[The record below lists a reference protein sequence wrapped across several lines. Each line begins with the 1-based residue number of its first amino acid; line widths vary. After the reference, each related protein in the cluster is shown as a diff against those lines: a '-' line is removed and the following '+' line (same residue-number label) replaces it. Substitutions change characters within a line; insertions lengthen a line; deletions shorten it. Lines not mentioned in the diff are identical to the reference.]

1 MKRIHL
7 ETGEII
13 TLKLFG
19 YHDGVYRTDQ
29 GNFTWDEVQEDEDLD
44 GLLPHRVLGILC
56 GVGGDVNHPV
66 ISILWDDAGEARG
79 FEIML

>member
-7 ETGEII
+7 ETGEVI

-19 YHDGVYRTDQ
+19 YHDGIYRTDQ
-29 GNFTWDEVQEDEDLD
+29 GDFTWDEVQEDEDLD
-44 GLLPHRVLGILC
+44 GLASYRTLGILC
-56 GVGGDVNHPV
+56 GVDGGVNHPV
-66 ISILWDDAGEARG
+66 LTIFWDDEGEPSG